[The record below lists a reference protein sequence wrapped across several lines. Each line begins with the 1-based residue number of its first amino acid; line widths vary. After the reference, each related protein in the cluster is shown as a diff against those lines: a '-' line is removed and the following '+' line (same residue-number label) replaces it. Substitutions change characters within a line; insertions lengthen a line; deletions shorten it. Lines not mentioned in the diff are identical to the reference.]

1 MKNDR
6 RQEPRKVPQALAFIQ
21 VEKDEGGRVLN
32 ISESGLCFEVFSTIR
47 VTEAVRFWFTFN
59 LSDRIE
65 AFGRLVWID
74 ATKRIGGLTFTKLSQ
89 AARKQIRYWTSRMPL
104 SEPPIIRGTPLQAP
118 EVRIP
123 NAPLQVAEVQIPNAP
138 LRTRDTP
145 FQAPEIR
152 SPNTP
157 LQTPELRSPNVPLQA
172 PVPHNSSRSLLTPPP
187 AGISPPHLPVPK
199 LEITEKTASPLAGG
213 SIFAPPHES
222 SSEGHL
228 VPFERHRR
236 TARSQFLR
244 GLVVGVAVSAAVA
257 MPIFKFAQ
265 AGRSSVAAQQSP
277 KLATSADPNAAAG
290 AQGANTSPQPLPA
303 SFAPLAK
310 SHDSRPNL
318 SSHGAQT
325 SDSFS
330 PSAGRSPSSL
340 NKAASSDS
348 PSVDPYTSNDAA
360 RSSKSWKS
368 PKQLWAAVQAGNTN
382 AAVILA
388 DHYIHGDG
396 VPVNCDQARVLLLVA
411 SEKNNKAAIQKL
423 RDLDKTGCPQTQTP
437 SK

>member
-6 RQEPRKVPQALAFIQ
+6 RQQPRKVPQALAFIQ

-65 AFGRLVWID
+65 AFGRLVWVD
-74 ATKRIGGLTFTKLSQ
+74 ATKRIGGLTFIKLSQ

-104 SEPPIIRGTPLQAP
+104 SEPPVVREATLQQTQVGSPNPPLQPA

-123 NAPLQVAEVQIPNAP
+123 SAPLQMPEV
-138 LRTRDTP
+138 
-145 FQAPEIR
+145 
-152 SPNTP
+152 
-157 LQTPELRSPNVPLQA
+157 RSPNVPLQA
-172 PVPHNSSRSLLTPPP
+172 PEVRASSPLLQVPETPSSNRSLWTPSPTDPPP
-187 AGISPPHLPVPK
+187 TRLPAPK
-199 LEITEKTASPLAGG
+199 FEVAEKTASPTVG
-213 SIFAPPHES
+213 SILQPAHES

-244 GLVVGVAVSAAVA
+244 GLVVGVVVSAAVA
-257 MPIFKFAQ
+257 VPVFKFAQ
-265 AGRSSVAAQQSP
+265 AGRPSAAAQQPP
-277 KLATSADPNAAAG
+277 KPATSADPSASAG
-290 AQGANTSPQPLPA
+290 ARSANSSPQPLSA
-303 SFAPLAK
+303 SFAPVAQG
-310 SHDSRPNL
+310 HDSRANL
-318 SSHGAQT
+318 SSHGAHS
-325 SDSFS
+325 SDAFS
-330 PSAGRSPSSL
+330 PGAVRSSSSP
-340 NKAASSDS
+340 NKPANSDS
-348 PSVDPYTSNDAA
+348 PSVDPYPANDATP
-360 RSSKSWKS
+360 SSKSWKS

-388 DHYIHGDG
+388 DHYIRGDG

-423 RDLDKTGCPQTQTP
+423 RDLDKTGCPQSQTP
-437 SK
+437 SQ